1 MTFTRNSDY
10 FPKLH
15 YPCRL
20 YNSDA
25 AYFLL
30 GGKLIF
36 YALDQGVA
44 TERVVQPPRAAESKG
59 QQIGWLNEYSKRK
72 I

>member
-15 YPCRL
+15 NPCRL

-36 YALDQGVA
+36 YRLDQGRGNGA
-44 TERVVQPPRAAESKG
+44 SGAAAAGSRVEGAAN
-59 QQIGWLNEYSKRK
+59 WLVKR
-72 I
+72 IF